1 MNSIISII
9 SVIISVVFPIV
20 GIYLGLYLRWR
31 RKQIIE
37 IARFC
42 IIPLIV
48 QFESMRGYRCEV
60 FDMSRWL
67 SGYKDAPPPKVIEYE
82 FESLVRKMRKLKE
95 WKRLI
100 EQYNKVCKECD
111 EVGKKLKEVVLEELK
126 SEAEE
131 IGRMWEKAGRPQSS
145 SLDDFMKL
153 LAQDFY
159 RSYYEHKH
167 RGAEEYSW
175 RHVGVQK
182 LVEVARGDRVKSVIE
197 QLEKRLDEKD
207 EIVDK
212 IINLLNTIL
221 GRLKRFYLLSPTEI
235 APPER
240 VKFM

>member
-1 MNSIISII
+1 MNSIIGIISII
-9 SVIISVVFPIV
+9 IGVVVAIAGMV
-20 GIYLGLYLRWR
+20 YTWR
-31 RKQIIE
+31 RKQTIE

-60 FDMSRWL
+60 FDMFRWL
-67 SGYKDAPPPKVIEYE
+67 SGYKDAPPPKIVEHE
-82 FESLVRKMRKLKE
+82 FENLIKKMCKLEK

-100 EQYNKVCKECD
+100 ERYNNICRECS
-111 EVGKKLKEVVLEELK
+111 EVGKKLKEVVLKELK

-131 IGRMWEKAGRPQSS
+131 IGKMWERAGRPLSP
-145 SLDDFMKL
+145 SLDDFMEN

-159 RSYYEHKH
+159 RNYYEHKH
-167 RGAEEYSW
+167 RGIKKVYPWCHIS
-175 RHVGVQK
+175 VQK
-182 LVEVARGDRVKSVIE
+182 LVEVAEREEVKSVIE
-197 QLEKRLDEKD
+197 QLEECLNKKD

-221 GRLKRFYLLSPTEI
+221 GKLKRFYLLSPTEI